1 MVGLWRKTAENR
13 PPQREKENRPTDP
26 KELRQKIVLEIR
38 EALWKV
44 AKNKEQHLQFI
55 CEEDVKKIWTSR
67 RIEQLSWALEWGKRD
82 MHDRAPS
89 DFLKVLSTL
98 VWIYW
103 DRWEDFG
110 NLFLKRHDR
119 SDNDLP
125 LSNTSFFQ
133 NERLQS
139 TFEQSQY
146 IFIPVKL
153 KEDDD
158 DNHNDIDYI
167 TYSKNHRM
175 PFYNSEV
182 IGEGAFG
189 KVTKEAIPPGH
200 FFWKEGHVHWNSEV
214 LS

>member
-1 MVGLWRKTAENR
+1 MQNR
-13 PPQREKENRPTDP
+13 AQ
-26 KELRQKIVLEIR
+26 
-38 EALWKV
+38 
-44 AKNKEQHLQFI
+44 
-55 CEEDVKKIWTSR
+55 
-67 RIEQLSWALEWGKRD
+67 
-82 MHDRAPS
+82 S

-103 DRWEDFG
+103 DKWEDFG
-110 NLFLKRHDR
+110 NLFLKQHDR

-153 KEDDD
+153 KEDDE
-158 DNHNDIDYI
+158 DNHNDIDNYI

-175 PFYNSEV
+175 PFYNSGK

-189 KVTKEAIPPGH
+189 KVTKEAIPPGY
-200 FFWKEGHVHWNSEV
+200 FFWKKGHVWNSEV